1 MECYSGLAQ
10 QRYITLERLRLDFT
24 FPELNVLTNNWVV
37 FANHQLLSDVPG
49 ILLGNIVESSIRSR
63 IQADFDVVWLGH
75 SRTLKIGKI
84 AKLPNLGWIAS

>member
-1 MECYSGLAQ
+1 MFKFILA
-10 QRYITLERLRLDFT
+10 LLDLT
-24 FPELNVLTNNWVV
+24 FSEFDVLTGNWVV

-49 ILLGNIVESSIRSR
+49 ILLGNIIKSSIRSR

-84 AKLPNLGWIAS
+84 AKLPNLGCIVS